1 MQPECQLY
9 LDCPKYQTICS
20 FLTKCWWKNIQQQS
34 FTISVSLSTN
44 KMCNLLVGRA
54 EWKCKFMRRK
64 NALRHAKMLEQ
75 APPLHP
81 AWACRFLTD
90 SGSHRILAH
99 IAINLARN
107 DIILYCRLKFPSTWA
122 DMKKCMNFEKMELA
136 RPRNVSALEHVLLH
150 IYLFVQLLQC
160 YGPSSLENG
169 K

>member
-1 MQPECQLY
+1 MSTLFGLSKVP
-9 LDCPKYQTICS
+9 DNS
-20 FLTKCWWKNIQQQS
+20 FLKKCWWQNIQQQS

-54 EWKCKFMRRK
+54 EWKCTFMRRK

-122 DMKKCMNFEKMELA
+122 GMKKCMNFEKMELA